1 MSKNVKSMI
10 KNDKERKLKKR
21 ILITGDSHTRGMATE
36 LQHNLDRNCIVEGI
50 VKPGADVEVMLH
62 SNMKDCKNLTNKD
75 IVIIWGGTKDVSK
88 K

>member
-1 MSKNVKSMI
+1 MI
-10 KNDKERKLKKR
+10 KTDKERKLKKR

-36 LQHNLDRNCIVEGI
+36 LQHNLDKNYIVEGI

-62 SNMKDCKNLTNKD
+62 SNMKYCKNLTNKD
-75 IVIIWGGTKDVSK
+75 ILIIWGGTKDVSK